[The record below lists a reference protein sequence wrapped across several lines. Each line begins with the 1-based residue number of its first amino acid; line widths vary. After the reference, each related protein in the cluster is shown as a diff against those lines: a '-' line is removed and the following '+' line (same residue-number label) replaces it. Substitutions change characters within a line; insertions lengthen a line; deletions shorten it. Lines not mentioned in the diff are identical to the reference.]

1 MENLKK
7 LLQIASLSAALLVFA
22 VYFAAPVSASSEP
35 PLEDV
40 LNYLGFNNVEQV
52 TSIDVTFPAGTYLVT
67 LYAEF
72 AAYHDRNN
80 LSYYEVGKT
89 TYYLIFD
96 GSDGNF
102 GYVEPPIT
110 RTIIVSNTF
119 GLSMCTPENHRYF
132 TQNSLNPDKNHGYA
146 QIHSKVYKNKDNPSM
161 YLIGFENLYGAGD
174 RDYQDMVLSLQRLE
188 LPQNVIPEVPFGTI
202 VTMASMIVAMF
213 GFVAFKRFR

>member
-1 MENLKK
+1 MEKLKK
-7 LLQIASLSAALLVFA
+7 ILKIALLSTVLLVFA
-22 VYFAAPVSASSEP
+22 AYFITPAKAEPSLITVLSE
-35 PLEDV
+35 
-40 LNYLGFNNVEQV
+40 LGFTNVQEI
-52 TSIDVTFPAGTYLVT
+52 TAKDVTFPAGTYEVT

-72 AAYHDRNN
+72 ASYHDRNN

-96 GSDGNF
+96 GPNGNF

-110 RTIIVSNTF
+110 RTIVVNNEF

-132 TQNSLNPDKNHGYA
+132 TQNSLNPDKTQPQGQT
-146 QIHSKVYKNKDNPSM
+146 QIHSKVYVNRDNPSM

-202 VTMASMIVAMF
+202 VAMASMIAAMF